1 MVILTSSFWF
11 LGDGIRGCMAR
22 EFSWGLATYAAA
34 VVVSLRV
41 LGELGE
47 AMLQAIRFVT

>member
-11 LGDGIRGCMAR
+11 LSNGIRECMAR
-22 EFSWGLATYAAA
+22 EFSWGAATYAAA
-34 VVVSLRV
+34 VVVSLGV

-47 AMLQAIRFVT
+47 AMLQAIRFVM